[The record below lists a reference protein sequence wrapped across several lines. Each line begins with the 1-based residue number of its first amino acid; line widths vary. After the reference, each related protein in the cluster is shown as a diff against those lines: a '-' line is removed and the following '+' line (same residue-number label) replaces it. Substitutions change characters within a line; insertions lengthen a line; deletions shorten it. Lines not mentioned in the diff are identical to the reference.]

1 MRSKYFVALPAAV
14 TSAALLAGC
23 VSRPAGSPTPV
34 TSEVMPA
41 PADSASA
48 SPWDKIK
55 ASFTGSTKQVA
66 SAATPKEQ
74 VIKAKD
80 PLALATP
87 AKKPGSDL
95 YVAAAKIHETKGD
108 YAAAA
113 AQYERALAVD
123 GNDLASLLGYGHL
136 LDRQRKFTEATLYYE
151 RATKA
156 HPNSAAAWNDLGL
169 CYSRRSATD
178 RAMLDKSL
186 VALRRAVELN
196 PEKKLYRN
204 NIAAVLVEAGRDGE
218 ALQHLMTA
226 HDPATAHYNMGYLS
240 NQQGR
245 VDAARHYFT
254 EALRLNPQMQAAR
267 GFLEQLDQQSNAVA
281 DQREP
286 RYAPRVLHVPT
297 QTERSRLSPVSQDEP
312 CPMPRLNHG
321 AKAAVE
327 FQSSEESDAVRPAS
341 VELPLG
347 DEDAPSDAGAA
358 ATAVYEEPADA
369 TIDATID
376 ADVEPAVFEDAPG
389 PDDCFG
395 DAPLPK

>member
-1 MRSKYFVALPAAV
+1 MRSKYLVALPVAL
-14 TSAALLAGC
+14 TSAALLTGC
-23 VSRPAGSPTPV
+23 VSRPANAPTPI
-34 TSEVMPA
+34 TSESMPT

-55 ASFTGSTKQVA
+55 ASFTGTSKQVA

-74 VIKAKD
+74 AVKAKD
-80 PLALATP
+80 PLALSTP
-87 AKKPGSDL
+87 ARKPGSDI

-113 AQYERALAVD
+113 TQYERALAVD
-123 GNDLASLLGYGHL
+123 GNDLTALLGYGHL
-136 LDRQRKFTEATLYYE
+136 LDRQKKFTEATLYYE

-156 HPNSAAAWNDLGL
+156 HPDSAAAWNDLGL

-186 VALRRAVELN
+186 AALSRAVTLN

-218 ALQHLMTA
+218 ALQHMMAA

-245 VDAARHYFT
+245 IDAARHYFS
-254 EALRLNPQMQAAR
+254 EALRLNPQMHAAR
-267 GFLEQLDQQSNAVA
+267 GFLDQLNQRNNAVA

-297 QTERSRLSPVSQDEP
+297 KSEPGTLAPVSQGESRP
-312 CPMPRLNHG
+312 LPRLNQG
-321 AKAAVE
+321 AKASAE
-327 FQSSEESDAVRPAS
+327 PAAKPAEDRDANLVRPVS
-341 VELPLG
+341 VELPFVA
-347 DEDAPSDAGAA
+347 DEPLPAEA
-358 ATAVYEEPADA
+358 ATAAAYEEPADA
-369 TIDATID
+369 TFDEEI
-376 ADVEPAVFEDAPG
+376 EPAVLEDAPG
-389 PDDCFG
+389 PDDCYG